1 MCLANFDVTDEEEIT
16 LKGFLTLHEMAAED
30 KEGGEEE
37 LWHVARGLGYDTRL
51 QLNQVRRYCTYMS
64 SLQALAFRV

>member
-51 QLNQVRRYCTYMS
+51 QLNQVLYVHELVAS
-64 SLQALAFRV
+64 SVWAL